1 MRLTPEQEY
10 KIRDPKGV
18 WYGPHQCNG
27 CGETVVVL
35 SRQQGGLALNAP
47 HNHNYP
53 NHVWEEHVCGE
64 GKTLKHQFATFKAGG
79 GLDINTPLLC

>member
-1 MRLTPEQEY
+1 
-10 KIRDPKGV
+10 V

-53 NHVWEEHVCGE
+53 NHVWEEHVCDENKGIKSIFE
-64 GKTLKHQFATFKAGG
+64 VNVCGGTNSSFAGMKICTCGTSAANFIG
-79 GLDINTPLLC
+79 T